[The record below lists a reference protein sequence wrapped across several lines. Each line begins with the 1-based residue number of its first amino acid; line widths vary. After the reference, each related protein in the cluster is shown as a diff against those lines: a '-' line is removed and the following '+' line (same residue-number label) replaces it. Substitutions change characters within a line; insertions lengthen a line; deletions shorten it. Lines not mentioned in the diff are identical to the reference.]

1 MKKTNRKPRAFAKVN
16 FGKYVV
22 LVSKSNKNI
31 LAQILEPETK
41 RTLTTI
47 HSQTLSGT
55 KTEQAQKVGE
65 GIGNFCKSKGL
76 EEVVFYRS
84 HHPFC
89 GRVQALADSIKK
101 QGIKI

>member
-22 LVSKSNKNI
+22 LVAKSNKNI
-31 LAQILEPETK
+31 FAQVLEAQTK
-41 RTLTTI
+41 RTLTTV
-47 HSQTLSGT
+47 HSESLTGT

-65 GIGNFCKSKGL
+65 SIGTFCKSKGL
-76 EEVVFYRS
+76 EEVVFYRG

-89 GRVQALADSIKK
+89 GRVQAIADSIKK